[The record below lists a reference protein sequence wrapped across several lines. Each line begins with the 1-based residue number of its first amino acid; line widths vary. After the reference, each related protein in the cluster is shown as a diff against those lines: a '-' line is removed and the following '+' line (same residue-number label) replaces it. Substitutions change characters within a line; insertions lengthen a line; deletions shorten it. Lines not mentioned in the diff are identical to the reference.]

1 MEKAPQKLLSRALY
15 EAGANTENSHFS
27 QCIRTNFKKARDKSF
42 FAELFFQ
49 KKRPPRRSPSPPSP
63 TGEEK
68 SRRSSNGSHAPFI
81 SFGELHGK
89 HFDAEN
95 KKSAPKRE
103 VLGTVKDKIPSQKSL
118 SFGNLLKNAR
128 MCGIIPH
135 GRRLS
140 DCIGVLFP
148 LLCRAI
154 VFQYGSSPFLYYT
167 TISTVCQPLLRICL
181 FSHERILKDN
191 RIIL

>member
-15 EAGANTENSHFS
+15 EVGANTEISHFL
-27 QCIRTNFKKARDKSF
+27 QCVRTNFKKSARQKF
-42 FAELFFQ
+42 FCGAFFP
-49 KKRPPRRSPSPPSP
+49 KKATSPSFPLPPSP

-81 SFGELHGK
+81 SFGDLHGK

-140 DCIGVLFP
+140 NCIGVLFP

-167 TISTVCQPLLRICL
+167 TFSPICQLLLKIMIC
-181 FSHERILKDN
+181 IWIPK
-191 RIIL
+191 